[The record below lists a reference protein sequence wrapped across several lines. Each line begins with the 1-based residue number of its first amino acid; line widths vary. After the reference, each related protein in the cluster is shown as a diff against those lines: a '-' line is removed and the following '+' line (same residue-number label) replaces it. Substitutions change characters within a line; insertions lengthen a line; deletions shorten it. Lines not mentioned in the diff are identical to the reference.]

1 MSFHLA
7 ALVEGETPLL
17 VEHRW
22 RQSDLPDVVDEA
34 RDIRALLLLERKA

>member
-7 ALVEGETPLL
+7 ALVESETSLL

-22 RQSDLPDVVDEA
+22 RQSDLADVVDEA
-34 RDIRALLLLERKA
+34 CDIRALLLLQR